1 MAGRG
6 GTSQTGAGRPR
17 LGRAGAGVGRGT
29 PGAAPPGW
37 VGRSGV
43 RSGPG
48 WQCEEHLVAA
58 AVCVEA
64 MREREVGERNGGTGT
79 IPAYVCQSDTPA
91 DELKQ
96 AGLRGGCGA
105 LCSSATRRTYITYV
119 GLKINERNL
128 KYERRSR

>member
-1 MAGRG
+1 MAG
-6 GTSQTGAGRPR
+6 P
-17 LGRAGAGVGRGT
+17 
-29 PGAAPPGW
+29 
-37 VGRSGV
+37 
-43 RSGPG
+43 
-48 WQCEEHLVAA
+48 
-58 AVCVEA
+58 
-64 MREREVGERNGGTGT
+64 GT
-79 IPAYVCQSDTPA
+79 IPAYVRQSDTPA